1 MSAPVI
7 RHPGDLRWETRLLAV
22 ITTTL
27 VVLGITSSY
36 AASSLLA
43 NSGRFGGNL
52 AFKQFVAAI
61 VGGVALLVASR
72 IDYHVWRRLAWPLLF
87 GTVGL
92 LLLPLLPFTYD
103 IAPVINGARR
113 WIRLGPVTLQP
124 SEVARVT
131 LVVWCAMLAAK
142 KGAQVR
148 DFKKGVVPFLLIIG
162 LVSGLILLEPNL
174 SMAALVG
181 VLGLIVV
188 FAAGARIGHLIL
200 LAIALTPILANQL
213 QVDYR
218 LQRILAF
225 RGGGGPEGT
234 QLHQSLVGFGA
245 GGIFGVGF
253 GEGQQKLG
261 FLPYAYVDFLFSVIG
276 EEWGLLGV
284 LVVVMLFATFCWMGL
299 RIARTAPDPFG
310 QFLAVGLTTAVGVAA
325 ILHMSVTLGLMPSTG
340 VLLPFMSAGGSGLV
354 VSMGAT
360 GILINVGRQRGRP
373 APVERPRTR
382 DDD

>member
-1 MSAPVI
+1 MSAPAI

-22 ITTTL
+22 VTTTL

-52 AFKQFVAAI
+52 AFKQFIAAI
-61 VGGVALLVASR
+61 VGGVVLLIAARV
-72 IDYHVWRRLAWPLLF
+72 DYHVWRRLAWPLLL
-87 GTVGL
+87 GTLGL
-92 LLLPLLPFTYD
+92 LLLPLLPFTHD

-113 WIRLGPVTLQP
+113 WIRFGPVTLQP

-162 LVSGLILLEPNL
+162 MVAGLILLEPNL

-188 FAAGARIGHLIL
+188 FTAGARIGHLIL
-200 LAIALTPILANQL
+200 LAIAMTPILANQL

-225 RGGGGPEGT
+225 RSGGGPEST

-284 LVVVMLFATFCWMGL
+284 LVVIMLFAMFCWMGF

-354 VSMGAT
+354 VSLGAT
-360 GILINVGRQRGRP
+360 GILINIGRQRGRP
-373 APVERPRTR
+373 ARAERSPEREN
-382 DDD
+382 D